1 MTVAQIKHYFQ
12 SRTGRLALTYL
23 VIIMAMTII
32 FSMMIFAIASRQ
44 FDRPLDG
51 HGAGRIIMGAPDNLR
66 D

>member
-32 FSMMIFAIASRQ
+32 FSMMIFEIA
-44 FDRPLDG
+44 
-51 HGAGRIIMGAPDNLR
+51 
-66 D
+66 